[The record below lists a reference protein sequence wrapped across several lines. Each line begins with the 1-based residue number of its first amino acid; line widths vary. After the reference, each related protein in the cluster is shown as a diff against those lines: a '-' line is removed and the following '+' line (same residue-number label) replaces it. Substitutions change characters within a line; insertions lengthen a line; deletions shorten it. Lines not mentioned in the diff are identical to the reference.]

1 MSRISV
7 ADVTQFVESLAAPA
21 LAEDWDNVGLLL
33 GDAEGA
39 VQAVMTCL
47 TLTPDVAAEAIER
60 KAGLVV
66 THHPILF
73 RSIKRLTTDTSEG
86 RMLLELVRAGVAVYS
101 PHTAFDNGAVGIN
114 QWLAKQL
121 GLKNIATLR
130 PIEGPASAAA
140 DGPSV
145 AGSGR
150 YGDFAEPI
158 SWTKFQKKLE
168 TKLNISQ
175 YQYVGVDHQPIQRVG
190 IACGAAAEF
199 LREAHLAGCQ
209 AFLTGEARF
218 HACLE
223 ARSLGMGMILLGHYA
238 SERPALEM
246 LANQLSNQFR
256 PLSVWASEKESDPI
270 SWVSSDE

>member
-1 MSRISV
+1 MNRISV
-7 ADVTQFVESLAAPA
+7 ADVIQFVESLAAPA
-21 LAEDWDNVGLLL
+21 LAEEWDNVGLLL
-33 GDAEGA
+33 GDAEAA
-39 VQAVMTCL
+39 VQSVMTCL

-60 KAGLVV
+60 NAGLVI

-73 RSIKRLTTDTSEG
+73 RSIKRLTADTTEG

-101 PHTAFDNGAVGIN
+101 PHTAFDNGAGGIN

-121 GLKNIATLR
+121 GLKDITPLR
-130 PIEGPASAAA
+130 PIEQAASTAA
-140 DGPSV
+140 DRVSI

-150 YGDFAEPI
+150 FGDFSEPI
-158 SWTKFQKKLE
+158 SWTKFQKTLE

-175 YQYVGVDHQPIQRVG
+175 YQYVESDNPSLRRVG
-190 IACGAAAEF
+190 VACGAAAEY
-199 LREAHLAGCQ
+199 LRDAHCNGCQ
-209 AFLTGEARF
+209 VFITGEARF

-223 ARSLGMGMILLGHYA
+223 ARSLGMAMILLGHYA

-246 LANQLSNQFR
+246 LANQLSNQFP

-270 SWVSSDE
+270 SWVSSGE